1 MARHTI
7 RGTLLAGAT
16 ERLILDDGIFT
27 MGHRVKSISIIG
39 ANNGSVPATVVL
51 HYSRNAPTIIDLSDG
66 DQIGWAL
73 WNIDTTNGERL
84 FTLLDPDHVSTQ
96 DLHITSLDAACGF
109 LVEVEPVSL
118 TEAEGVLQMVKQS
131 RQS

>member
-7 RGTLLAGAT
+7 RGTIDAGAT
-16 ERLILDDGIFT
+16 ERLILDDGVFT

-39 ANNGSVPATVVL
+39 ANNGSIPATVVL
-51 HYSRNAPTIIDLSDG
+51 HYSRNAPLVIDLADG

-96 DLHITSLDAACGF
+96 DLHITSLDSQCGF
-109 LVEVEPVSL
+109 LVEVEPVML
-118 TEAEGVLQMVKQS
+118 TEAEGVLQLVKQT